1 MLHLD
6 LKKTLLI
13 LAFIVLFTLG
23 YKPVS
28 AASGG
33 GEWGRTGHFITGQ
46 VAEKYLSPEAKAAL
60 ERLLGETS
68 LAVATVWMDEVRSR
82 EEYRYTADWHWV
94 TVPDGQTYA
103 EAEKNP
109 NGDVIWALEDHIEK
123 LKQGGLS
130 EDEEREALRFVIHTV
145 GDMHQPLHVGTGT
158 DRGGNDVAVEW
169 RGRESNLH
177 RVWDTDMIE
186 SWNMTSTEMTE
197 VINFITEETRQ
208 EWLSGGVRDWAAES
222 VSYREN
228 VYDIPED
235 AQLGWEYRNRSFHIV
250 EKRLL
255 QAGVRMAGLLNDIY
269 GQS

>member
-1 MLHLD
+1 MRKIFFPGTSFL
-6 LKKTLLI
+6 LLI
-13 LAFIVLFTLG
+13 FISLYITPG
-23 YKPVS
+23 P
-28 AASGG
+28 AQAS
-33 GEWGRTGHFITGQ
+33 EWGRTGHFITGQ
-46 VAEKYLSPEAKAAL
+46 IAEAYLSPEAKAAV

-82 EEYRYTADWHWV
+82 EEYRYTADWHWA

-103 EAEKNP
+103 ETEKNP
-109 NGDVIWALEDHIEK
+109 NGDVIWAVENHIQK

-130 EDEEREALRFVIHTV
+130 EAEEREALRFLIHTV

-158 DRGGNDVAVEW
+158 DRGGNDVEVEW
-169 RGRESNLH
+169 RGRPSNLH
-177 RVWDTDMIE
+177 RVWDTNMIE
-186 SWNMTSTEMTE
+186 SWNMTSTEMTDAL
-197 VINFITEETRQ
+197 NFITEETRQ
-208 EWLSGGVRDWAAES
+208 QWLSGGVRDWAAES

-235 AQLGWEYRNRSFHIV
+235 ARLGWEYRNRNFHIV

-269 GQS
+269 ARR